1 MSGKNAKR
9 ARRASR
15 ESEKVAGHVGPVKVA
30 KRSILEM
37 WAVLER
43 LSDIKG
49 TKDIQFQYG
58 IARNKEKLRP
68 EVKALEE
75 ARKPP
80 EGYDKYEEARM
91 ALVKEHAKLNP
102 ETGEPLT
109 YDEGRRIAIDP
120 AKQKMFD
127 KKVEALQKSAEHKEV
142 VEQYRVQIDQYNEM
156 LDEEIEVGPLHPMV
170 LDLFPPDQI
179 TGRDLDV
186 LVHILKE

>member
-1 MSGKNAKR
+1 MSGKRAKQT
-9 ARRASR
+9 RRAER
-15 ESEKVAGHVGPVKVA
+15 ESKVAGHVGPVSVT
-30 KRSILEM
+30 KREVLEM
-37 WAVLER
+37 WAILER

-80 EGYDKYEEARM
+80 EGYNKYEEAR
-91 ALVKEHAKLNP
+91 LVLVREHAKLNP
-102 ETGEPLT
+102 ETGEPLV

-120 AKQKMFD
+120 AKQKQFD
-127 KKVEALQKSAEHKEV
+127 KKVEALQKSAEHKAV
-142 VEQYRVQIDQYNEM
+142 VDQYREQIDQYNTM
-156 LDEEIEVGPLHPMV
+156 LDDEIEVGPLHPMA

-186 LVHILKE
+186 LTHIIRE